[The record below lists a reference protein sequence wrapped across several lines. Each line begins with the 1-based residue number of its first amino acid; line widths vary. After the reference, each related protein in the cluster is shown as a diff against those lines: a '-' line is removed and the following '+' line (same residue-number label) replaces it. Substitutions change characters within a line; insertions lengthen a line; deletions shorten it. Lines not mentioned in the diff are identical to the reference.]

1 MPPDDT
7 TKNRF
12 RFARL
17 VLALSMLIMGG
28 CGIIYEYTLGLLG
41 NYMMGSSHEQIFVVI
56 GIMMFAMGLGAG
68 AQRRLEG
75 DLLDKFLIIET
86 MLGFLG
92 GISALAIYA
101 SFAWTAS
108 YHTVLYGFAIFIGVL
123 IGLEIPILI
132 RINTDYS
139 RSLRV
144 NLSEILCMDYIGAL
158 LGALL
163 FTYFLLTR
171 LSLGRIG
178 LVLGLANTFLAV
190 VGLIYFWPLVRRR
203 RVIAAA
209 CLASLAVLTYGF
221 ARADDWMIRM
231 EQRCYADP
239 IIHIETSRYQHL
251 VLTRRG
257 DVLKFFINGHL
268 QFSSSDESIYHDMLV
283 HVPMAVAKS
292 RQRVLILGGGDGLAL
307 REVLHYPDVEEV
319 TLVDIDPAVIG
330 LASEHPELIR
340 LNQAAL
346 HDARVRVLEPG
357 GVTAK
362 GRITVS
368 AKTKLAAQLL
378 DDREYPLAEVSVYFI
393 DADLFVQ
400 KISGTYDVAIL
411 DFPDPGIVELAKLF
425 SVGFYRSLANRLAPD
440 GVLSVQSTSPYHAK
454 NAFLCIGRT
463 LEAAG
468 YRSMPY
474 RQNVPSFGE
483 WGWYL
488 AWREGRTPE
497 EMKDKIHNLKEF
509 PVETSYLTRETLKG
523 AFAFGKGWLESTPD
537 IIKPNT
543 KLHPVL
549 VEYYQRDWK

>member
-1 MPPDDT
+1 
-7 TKNRF
+7 
-12 RFARL
+12 
-17 VLALSMLIMGG
+17 
-28 CGIIYEYTLGLLG
+28 
-41 NYMMGSSHEQIFVVI
+41 
-56 GIMMFAMGLGAG
+56 MMFAMGLGAG
-68 AQRRLEG
+68 AQRRLLG
-75 DLLDKFLIIET
+75 DLLDKFLIIEIL
-86 MLGFLG
+86 LGFLG

-108 YHTVLYGFAIFIGVL
+108 YHTVLYGFAMLIGVF

-132 RINTDYS
+132 RINTDYAQ
-139 RSLRV
+139 SLRV

-190 VGLIYFWPLVRRR
+190 AGLTYFWPLVRRR
-203 RVIAAA
+203 RIIAAA
-209 CLASLAVLTYGF
+209 CLASFTILTYGLV
-221 ARADDWMIRM
+221 RADDWMIRM
-231 EQRCYADP
+231 EQRCYVDP
-239 IIHIETSRYQHL
+239 IIHSETSRYQHL

-283 HVPMAVAKS
+283 HVPMAVAQS
-292 RQRVLILGGGDGLAL
+292 RHRVLILGGGDGLAL
-307 REVLHYPDVEEV
+307 REVLHYPDVQQV

-330 LASEHPELIR
+330 LASEHPEMIR
-340 LNQAAL
+340 LNEAAL
-346 HDARVRVLEPG
+346 HDARVRVLEPAG
-357 GVTAK
+357 MTPA
-362 GRITVS
+362 GRITIS

-378 DDREYPLAEVSVYFI
+378 DDREYPLAEVSVYLI

-411 DFPDPGIVELAKLF
+411 DFPDPGIVELAKLY
-425 SVGFYRSLANRLAPD
+425 SLDFYRSLANRLAPH
-440 GVLSVQSTSPYHAK
+440 GILSVQSTSPYHATK
-454 NAFLCIGRT
+454 AFLCIGKT

-468 YRSMPY
+468 YRSLPY

-488 AWREGRTPE
+488 AWRDARTPE
-497 EMKDKIHNLKEF
+497 EMKGRVHNLAEL
-509 PVETSYLTRETLKG
+509 PVMTSYLTPETMRG
-523 AFAFGKGWLESTPD
+523 AFAFGKGLLEIRGED
-537 IIKPNT
+537 IKPNT
-543 KLHPVL
+543 KLQPVL
-549 VEYYQRDWK
+549 LEYYQRDWK